1 MKVQMNILVSY
12 EVLLESVMKK
22 FILVLISMLLPMG
35 VFAAEKV
42 YVQSVRANVLSG
54 PAFSAQ
60 VVSVAPKGSEMNA
73 AFVSGNWYRVSY
85 NGKNGWVSKYQVS
98 KNPPMK
104 QISFFDRIGNYFN
117 QDDARRRAS
126 RTTVVGAVRG
136 LSEDGENSD
145 QMEAVDY
152 KALEK
157 MNNMSVDEQVV
168 LRFLEDGLA
177 GG

>member
-1 MKVQMNILVSY
+1 
-12 EVLLESVMKK
+12 MKK
-22 FILVLISMLLPMG
+22 IAFILISMLLPVG
-35 VFAAEKV
+35 AFAADKV

-60 VVSVAPKGSEMNA
+60 VLSVAPKGSVMKAEFA
-73 AFVSGNWYRVSY
+73 SGNWYRVTY
-85 NGKNGWVSKYQVS
+85 NGKSGWVSRYQVS
-98 KNPPMK
+98 SKPPMK
-104 QISFFDRIGNYFN
+104 QVSFFDRVGNFFKK
-117 QDDARRRAS
+117 DDARRRAS

-136 LSEDGENSD
+136 LSEDGENAG
-145 QMEAVDY
+145 QIEAVDY

-157 MNNMSVDEQVV
+157 MNNMSVDEKVV

>member
-1 MKVQMNILVSY
+1 
-12 EVLLESVMKK
+12 MKK
-22 FILVLISMLLPMG
+22 FIYILVSMLLPICG
-35 VFAAEKV
+35 YAADKV

-60 VVSVAPKGSEMNA
+60 VISVAPKGSEMTA
-73 AFVSGNWYRVSY
+73 AFVSGNWYRVTY
-85 NGKNGWVSKYQVS
+85 NGKSGWISRYQVS
-98 KNPPMK
+98 KQKPVK
-104 QISFFDRIGNYFN
+104 QISFFGRVGNFFKK
-117 QDDARRRAS
+117 DDARRRAS

-136 LSEDGENSD
+136 LSADGEGANT
-145 QMEAVDY
+145 EAVDY

-157 MNNMSVDEQVV
+157 MNEMSVDEQVV